1 MNDHQ
6 WMLQEPVPFEGI
18 ILRIHSTY
26 TIWKTNKA
34 IIQSLSS
41 AWVYPIFLS
50 HFLHQMNCGR
60 LRPTH
65 PHLQLH
71 RHRCSMKRIN
81 KSSLDSL
88 TLFLSM
94 MMKRNVD
101 VYPFSS
107 HLMNKSVVFNPIQQ
121 STKATKSPI
130 CHHRLL
136 QQATWCH
143 RRHPIQVH
151 PPLHHRLTAPPLQH
165 SIMACYLQAVVD
177 GANQAVSYYQKKKS
191 GLTILRLSKNDAAP

>member
-1 MNDHQ
+1 MDASRARSLWRYYPMPH
-6 WMLQEPVPFEGI
+6 L
-18 ILRIHSTY
+18 TY
-26 TIWKTNKA
+26 QYEKTDKA

-41 AWVYPIFLS
+41 VWACQTFLS
-50 HFLHQMNCGR
+50 HFLHQMNCGP

-65 PHLQLH
+65 PHPQLH
-71 RHRCSMKRIN
+71 QHRCSMKQIN

-88 TLFLSM
+88 ILFLSM

-101 VYPFSS
+101 VYPFSN
-107 HLMNKSVVFNPIQQ
+107 HLTSKSVVFNPIQQ

-143 RRHPIQVH
+143 RHPIQVH
-151 PPLHHRLTAPPLQH
+151 PPLHHRLTAPPPQH
-165 SIMACYLQAVVD
+165 SIMASYLQAIAD
-177 GANQAVSYYQKKKS
+177 DANQAVSYYQKKKS
-191 GLTILRLSKNDAAP
+191 GLTILPLSKKDAAP